1 MPFAAARDNDSRG
14 ATTQGW
20 FALGVAIVALTVV
33 LAARPWLV
41 RLAPQ
46 TAVLFETV
54 GLPVN
59 LVGVE
64 IVRSAARIITDG
76 DRRVLVVDGQV
87 ANSSLETR
95 RVPAMRVSI
104 RSAEGHPL
112 YAWTTKTSSQ
122 TIAPGEQAAFSAR
135 LAAPPT
141 DAVDVVVEFDNLGE
155 TSSKS
160 KAEPKAGAR
169 RS

>member
-1 MPFAAARDNDSRG
+1 MSFADATDNNGRRT
-14 ATTQGW
+14 AQG
-20 FALGVAIVALTVV
+20 VMV
-33 LAARPWLV
+33 LATAALAVTAVLAGRHWLV
-41 RLAPQ
+41 RTAPQ
-46 TAVLFETV
+46 TAVLFETI

-64 IVRSAARIITDG
+64 IVRSAARTFTDG

-104 RSAEGHPL
+104 RSAEGQPL
-112 YAWTTKTSSQ
+112 YTWTTRASSQ
-122 TIAPGEQAAFSAR
+122 MIAPGEQAAFSAR
-135 LAAPPT
+135 LAAPPA
-141 DAVDVVVEFDNLGE
+141 DAVDVVVEFDNLAE
-155 TSSKS
+155 AASKS
-160 KAEPKAGAR
+160 KGEPKAGAR